1 MPSIAILGSCVTRD
15 LFTHLPAALE
25 QVELGPYVSRSTLIS
40 MAAAAPRQV
49 VALLREQ
56 SAKKFDDRRFIQDAR
71 KDHFEILAR
80 HAPEFLV
87 LDLIDERHATYL
99 FADGAVTLTKVSRD
113 FLTAHRI
120 QGQARTVAPFSA
132 DWQGLVDRSIGP
144 VTERLRKLLP
154 ATRFIVHRALHCERY
169 LDGGQVH
176 VFEDLEPIRRWN
188 RYLEASYDALQD
200 RLPAVALQVAP
211 AHALAGGKHLWDRTP
226 FHYDVGYY
234 TDLWSQL
241 RQIIARHAQT

>member
-25 QVELGPYVSRSTLIS
+25 EVTLGPYVSRATLIS
-40 MAAAAPRQV
+40 MAAEAPREV
-49 VALLREQ
+49 VGLLGGQ

-71 KDHFEILAR
+71 KDYFQILAR
-80 HAPEFLV
+80 HEPEFLV

-120 QGQARTVAPFSA
+120 LGQARTVSPFSA

-144 VTERLRKLLP
+144 VTDRLRRLLP
-154 ATRFIVHRALHCERY
+154 ETRFIVHRARHCERY

-176 VFEDLEPIRRWN
+176 AFEDLEPIRRWN
-188 RYLEASYDALQD
+188 RYLDASYDALQA
-200 RLPAVALQVAP
+200 RLSAIPLQVAP
-211 AHALAGGKHLWDRTP
+211 AHALAGGQHLWDRTP
-226 FHYDVGYY
+226 FHYDIGYY
-234 TDLWSQL
+234 ADLWAQL
-241 RQIIARHAQT
+241 RQVVARHAQP